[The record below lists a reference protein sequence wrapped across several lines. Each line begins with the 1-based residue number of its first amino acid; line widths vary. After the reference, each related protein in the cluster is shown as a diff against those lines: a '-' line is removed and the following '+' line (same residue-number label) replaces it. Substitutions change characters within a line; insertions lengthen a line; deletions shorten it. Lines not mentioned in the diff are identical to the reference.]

1 MADTD
6 ILKWRF
12 DVNTFRLLGRDLITD
27 RITALFELVKNA
39 YDANA
44 QNVYVEFMD
53 VDKISD
59 KRKIIIRD
67 DGIGMTLDDV
77 KNKWMVV
84 GTSSK
89 RYKKITEAPYNR
101 HVVGEKGVGR
111 FAVDKLGS
119 RLTMKTKRKNEKQ
132 ELNVEI
138 NWNIYD
144 ELSKQQQNKLF
155 FTDVE
160 NKYSFIDA
168 PNDKQYTELIIEDV
182 RERWTKLDIERA
194 YKELAN
200 IVNPFY
206 PLNPPFNVFVTSN
219 EHTEFSEKIV
229 FNDGV
234 TYASHAFL
242 LNYDIENKTQEKL
255 KFENDEMKIV
265 KTPFQSFGPLSMRL
279 YYFNEEA
286 KNKFNKKYKDADGRI
301 DGIKV
306 YRDGIIATPFAEDKS
321 HPDYKRDVLGIDK
334 RVWRAMFDRVSSREI
349 IGIVNISSDLNPKIT
364 DATNRQDFVA
374 NAEYDSFKKFI
385 IDQLI
390 EIEKL
395 KLDAREQK
403 RLINIEKL
411 ENIPIEVR
419 TIAEKIKE
427 ITKEVKQSNVFL
439 SPEIEKQEKRLEEQI
454 IKVEKTI
461 KENIR
466 QNKEIEKENKRK
478 ENIYLSLMSL
488 QEYAIHIT
496 HIIRTSFEKI
506 LHLAEF
512 FKDQYPNPKFDD
524 YFKKYSIRI
533 YDEIVK
539 LSKAMDFMLSY
550 AASDKDLEI
559 KEFDIKTLIENLF
572 FENYERIF
580 QVEGIKNLVE
590 IRDDFTIV
598 SNYKFFEDIIENLI
612 SNSIKAVQANEGE
625 KIIKCSGFIDKDQF
639 LIYFSDN
646 GYGINRDNW
655 ERIFEMFFT
664 TTADIGGAGLGLYIT
679 KTRIE
684 ALKGTINVI
693 ESEYSPIG
701 TTFKI
706 TFPLNQ
712 KKL

>member
-1 MADTD
+1 MVDTD

-12 DVNTFRLLGRDLITD
+12 DINTFRLLGRDLITD

-44 QNVYVEFMD
+44 QNVYVEFID

-89 RYKKITEAPYNR
+89 RYKKITDAPYNR
-101 HVVGEKGVGR
+101 RVVGEKGVGR

-119 RLTMKTKRKNEKQ
+119 RLTMKTKKQNEKQ

-144 ELSKQQQNKLF
+144 ELSKERDNTLF

-160 NKYSFIDA
+160 NKYWLEVAD
-168 PNDKQYTELIIEDV
+168 NDKQYTHLIIEDV
-182 RERWTKLDIERA
+182 REKWTKLDIERA

-206 PLNPPFNVFVTSN
+206 LLVPPFNVFITSN
-219 EHTEFSEKIV
+219 EHTEFSERIV
-229 FNDGV
+229 FNDGIE
-234 TYASHAFL
+234 YASHAFK
-242 LNYDIENKTQEKL
+242 LNYDLAQNTQEKL
-255 KFENDEMKIV
+255 KFENGEMKVI
-265 KTPFQSFGPLSMRL
+265 KTPLQNFGPLSMQL

-286 KNKFNKKYKDADGRI
+286 KGRFNKKFKNADGRI

-306 YRDGIIATPFAEDKS
+306 YRDGLIATPFAEDQA
-321 HPDYKRDVLGIDK
+321 HPDHKRDVLGIDK

-349 IGIVNISSDLNPKIT
+349 IGIINISSQYNDKIT

-374 NAEYDSFKKFI
+374 NDEYDSFKKFV

-395 KLDAREQK
+395 KLYLREQT
-403 RLINIEKL
+403 RQFNTRKL
-411 ENIPIEVR
+411 EKIPAEVR
-419 TIAEKIKE
+419 VIADRIKE
-427 ITKEVKQSNVFL
+427 ITKDVKEANFL
-439 SPEIEKQEKRLEEQI
+439 FSPAIEEQEKLLERQI
-454 IKVEKTI
+454 LKVEQTI

-466 QNKEIEKENKRK
+466 QTKEIEKENKRK

-488 QEYAIHIT
+488 QDYAIHIT

-524 YFKKYSIRI
+524 YFKKYSLKI

-550 AASDKDLEI
+550 AASDKDLEV
-559 KEFDIKTLIENLF
+559 KEFDIKKLIENLF
-572 FENYERIF
+572 LENYQPVFE
-580 QVEGIKNLVE
+580 VEGIKSLVE
-590 IRDDFTIV
+590 IRDDFTII

-625 KIIKCSGFIDKDQF
+625 KIIKCSGYIDKNQF

-646 GYGINRDNW
+646 GYGIKRDNW

-684 ALKGTINVI
+684 ALKGTIEVI
-693 ESEYSPIG
+693 ESEFSPIG
-701 TTFKI
+701 TTMKI

-712 KKL
+712 KK

>member
-1 MADTD
+1 MVDTD

-12 DVNTFRLLGRDLITD
+12 DINTFRLLGRDLITD

-44 QNVYVEFMD
+44 QNVYVEFID

-89 RYKKITEAPYNR
+89 RYKKITDAPYNR
-101 HVVGEKGVGR
+101 RVVGEKGVGR

-119 RLTMKTKRKNEKQ
+119 RLTMKTKKQNEKQ

-144 ELSKQQQNKLF
+144 ELSKERDNTLF

-160 NKYSFIDA
+160 NKYWLEAAD
-168 PNDKQYTELIIEDV
+168 NDKQYTHLIIEDV
-182 RERWTKLDIERA
+182 REKWTKLDIERA

-206 PLNPPFNVFVTSN
+206 LLVPPFNVFITSN
-219 EHTEFSEKIV
+219 EHTEFSERIV
-229 FNDGV
+229 FNDGIE
-234 TYASHAFL
+234 YASHAFK
-242 LNYDIENKTQEKL
+242 LNYDLEQNTQEKL
-255 KFENDEMKIV
+255 KFENGEMSVI
-265 KTPFQSFGPLSMRL
+265 KTPLQNFGPLSMQL

-286 KNKFNKKYKDADGRI
+286 KGRFNKKFKNADGRI

-306 YRDGIIATPFAEDKS
+306 YRDGLIATPFAEDQA
-321 HPDYKRDVLGIDK
+321 HPDHKRDVLGIDK

-349 IGIVNISSDLNPKIT
+349 IGIINISSQYNDKIT

-374 NAEYDSFKKFI
+374 NDEYDSFKKFV

-395 KLDAREQK
+395 KLYLREQT
-403 RLINIEKL
+403 RQFNTRKL
-411 ENIPIEVR
+411 EKIPAEVR
-419 TIAEKIKE
+419 VIADRIKE
-427 ITKEVKQSNVFL
+427 ITKDVKEANFL
-439 SPEIEKQEKRLEEQI
+439 FSPAIEEQEKLLERQI
-454 IKVEKTI
+454 QKVEQTI

-466 QNKEIEKENKRK
+466 QTKEIEKENIRK

-488 QEYAIHIT
+488 QDYAIHIT

-524 YFKKYSIRI
+524 YFKKYSLKI
-533 YDEIVK
+533 YDEIMK

-550 AASDKDLEI
+550 AASDKDLEV
-559 KEFDIKTLIENLF
+559 KEFDIKKLIENLF

-580 QVEGIKNLVE
+580 EVEEIKNIVE
-590 IRDDFTIV
+590 IKDDFTIV

-625 KIIKCSGFIDKDQF
+625 KMIKCSGYIDKNQF

-646 GYGINRDNW
+646 GYGIKRDNW

-684 ALKGTINVI
+684 ALKGTIEVI
-693 ESEYSPIG
+693 ESEFSPMG
-701 TTFKI
+701 TTMKI

-712 KKL
+712 KK

>member
-1 MADTD
+1 MVDRD

-12 DVNTFRLLGRDLITD
+12 DINTFRLLGRDLITD

-44 QNVYVEFMD
+44 QNVYVEFID

-77 KNKWMVV
+77 RNKWMVV

-89 RYKKITEAPYNR
+89 RYKKITDAPYNR
-101 HVVGEKGVGR
+101 RVVGEKGVGR

-119 RLTMKTKRKNEKQ
+119 RLTMKTKKQNEKQ

-144 ELSKQQQNKLF
+144 ELSKERDNTLF

-160 NKYSFIDA
+160 NKYWLEAAD
-168 PNDKQYTELIIEDV
+168 NDKQYTHLIIEDV
-182 RERWTKLDIERA
+182 REKWTKLDIERA

-206 PLNPPFNVFVTSN
+206 LLVPPFNVFITSN
-219 EHTEFSEKIV
+219 EHTEFSERIV
-229 FNDGV
+229 FNDGIE
-234 TYASHAFL
+234 YASHAFK
-242 LNYDIENKTQEKL
+242 LNYDLAQNTQEKL
-255 KFENDEMKIV
+255 KFENGEMKVI
-265 KTPFQSFGPLSMRL
+265 KTPLQNFGPLSMQL

-286 KNKFNKKYKDADGRI
+286 KGRFNKKFKNADGRI

-306 YRDGIIATPFAEDKS
+306 YRDGLIATPFAEDQA
-321 HPDYKRDVLGIDK
+321 HPDHKRDVLGIDK

-349 IGIVNISSDLNPKIT
+349 IGIINISSQYNDKIT

-374 NAEYDSFKKFI
+374 NDEYDSFKKFV

-395 KLDAREQK
+395 KLHLREQS
-403 RLINIEKL
+403 RQFNTRKL
-411 ENIPIEVR
+411 EKIPAEVR
-419 TIAEKIKE
+419 VIADRIKE
-427 ITKEVKQSNVFL
+427 ITKDVKEANFL
-439 SPEIEKQEKRLEEQI
+439 FSPAIEEQEKLLERQI
-454 IKVEKTI
+454 LKVEQTI

-466 QNKEIEKENKRK
+466 QTKEIEKENKRK

-488 QEYAIHIT
+488 QDYAIHIT

-524 YFKKYSIRI
+524 YFKKYSLKI

-550 AASDKDLEI
+550 AASDKDLEV
-559 KEFDIKTLIENLF
+559 KEFDIKKLIENLF
-572 FENYERIF
+572 LENYQPVFE
-580 QVEGIKNLVE
+580 VEGIKSLVE
-590 IRDDFTIV
+590 IRDDFTII

-625 KIIKCSGFIDKDQF
+625 KIIKCSGYIDKNQF

-646 GYGINRDNW
+646 GYGIKRDNW

-684 ALKGTINVI
+684 ALKGTIEVI
-693 ESEYSPIG
+693 ESEFSPIG
-701 TTFKI
+701 TTMKI

-712 KKL
+712 KK